1 MLSDITSDQPD
12 SIQCRHCGVTLAA
25 RLLSCPACGANQADS
40 RDPLDWYPP
49 ASSSAKARLPAS
61 PASIAPQLAAPAAWN
76 TPAGAEDD
84 RFYAKHDPW
93 DGPSRPSRLPF
104 VGALV
109 TLLVLAVAG
118 YFVFRPGS
126 EVASVAPKAVSGSVT
141 AQKAGQVAAV
151 PAPVSAPAPAVV
163 PAPAPAARVAGPV
176 DVKPAASAPFVA
188 RQVEP
193 PVSAPKAV
201 VPIQTAQNS
210 TGLGSAAMRPS
221 IASGTVVQRSPA
233 QSSAVHAS
241 AAQTSATQTSAR
253 PTAQVSNPPAPKP
266 AAVAKPAETLAAV
279 PHPAVSP
286 ATPTKRD
293 VAGNPDQTH
302 PDVTTNLQIA
312 HAMLQRD
319 NLAAAES
326 RVAAVLAVQPKNR
339 DALSMREDLS
349 ARQQQRDAAL
359 DLARGCAYMERWTC
373 AWHNAGN
380 ALVIDS
386 SSADAKRIVAQAM
399 REAQSGSAPAPV
411 PATDSSREPPPHH

>member
-49 ASSSAKARLPAS
+49 PSSSAKDRLPAS

-93 DGPSRPSRLPF
+93 DGPSRPRRLPI

-109 TLLVLAVAG
+109 ALLVLAMAG

-126 EVASVAPKAVSGSVT
+126 EVTNVAPKAVSGSVT
-141 AQKAGQVAAV
+141 AQTAGQVAAV
-151 PAPVSAPAPAVV
+151 PAPVSAPVRAAVPV

-176 DVKPAASAPFVA
+176 DVKPAASAPLVA
-188 RQVEP
+188 KQAEP
-193 PVSAPKAV
+193 AVSAPKAV
-201 VPIQTAQNS
+201 VPAQTAQNS
-210 TGLGSAAMRPS
+210 NGLGPAMRPS
-221 IASGTVVQRSPA
+221 IASATVAQRSPA
-233 QSSAVHAS
+233 KPP
-241 AAQTSATQTSAR
+241 AAQASTT
-253 PTAQVSNPPAPKP
+253 PTAQVSNAPAPKYPPAPKP
-266 AAVAKPAETLAAV
+266 SAVARPAETLAAV

-286 ATPTKRD
+286 APPTKRD
-293 VAGNPDQTH
+293 VTGNPDETR
-302 PDVTTNLQIA
+302 PDVSTNLQIA
-312 HAMLQRD
+312 HAMLQRS

-339 DALSMREDLS
+339 DALSMREDLR

-399 REAQSGSAPAPV
+399 REAQSGSAR
-411 PATDSSREPPPHH
+411 ATMPTADSSREPPPHH